1 MIRVFGSDNCR
12 DCLDLV
18 KHLEMNNYKF
28 KYIDAM
34 SNDKKIEKFCD
45 NNNVDELPHLQI
57 IEDGKVI
64 KELIGLDAF
73 RILDEKKRYNNR

>member
-12 DCLDLV
+12 DCLDLI
-18 KHLEMNNYKF
+18 KHLQLNNYKF

-45 NNNVDELPHLQI
+45 NNNVDELPHLQ
-57 IEDGKVI
+57 VI
-64 KELIGLDAF
+64 KNGEVVKELIGLDTF
-73 RILDEKKRYNNR
+73 KIFQDE